1 MADWTNE
8 QFLESLGLPF
18 KGEGCE
24 AVVDFEKLA
33 DALPSEPT
41 AITNID
47 LKPTGVP
54 NQYTVEIKWIDE
66 DGNAQTTTDPTPITI
81 VQPLP
86 ATAIPI
92 ADNELDTAIRTGQVG
107 ASLLYARQDH
117 NHPIKRQAMPTDP
130 ALTFVG
136 AAGSSM
142 SQSIVLDRWSDEES
156 VTFATRSLVLSAGGV
171 TGWDYISIPNIAGFQ
186 RPQITIEGTYRY
198 SGTPSDQFPRAQY
211 MGNEANHW
219 SSTQRVY
226 ISCYPAASKPVAAR
240 RYVAIT
246 IKYTRT

>member
-1 MADWTNE
+1 MVDYTNE
-8 QFLESLGLPF
+8 DMLTALGLPF
-18 KGEGCE
+18 TGTGC
-24 AVVDFEKLA
+24 
-33 DALPSEPT
+33 DAKYDPPATPSVPT
-41 AITNID
+41 
-47 LKPTGVP
+47 
-54 NQYTVEIKWIDE
+54 
-66 DGNAQTTTDPTPITI
+66 
-81 VQPLP
+81 P

-92 ADNELDTAIRTGQVG
+92 PDNEVDAALRTGVLG
-107 ASLLYARQDH
+107 TSNKFARGNH
-117 NHPIKRQAMPTDP
+117 RHPIRRQAMPADP
-130 ALTFVG
+130 TLTFVG

-226 ISCYPAASKPVAAR
+226 IGCYPAASKPVASR

>member
-1 MADWTNE
+1 MADWTN
-8 QFLESLGLPF
+8 QDILESLGLPF
-18 KGEGCE
+18 TGEGCE
-24 AVVDFEKLA
+24 AKYSPPEDPEICKLSEGLTANA
-33 DALPSEPT
+33 DAAPE
-41 AITNID
+41 AAQIWYTNGGKCFKGPIKHPD
-47 LKPTGVP
+47 NP
-54 NQYTVEIKWIDE
+54 QAATV
-66 DGNAQTTTDPTPITI
+66 
-81 VQPLP
+81 
-86 ATAIPI
+86 IPI
-92 ADNELDTAIRTGQVG
+92 ADNELDTAIRAGAVG
-107 ASLLYARQDH
+107 VSLLYARQDH
-117 NHPIKRQAMPTDP
+117 NHPIKRQAMPADP
-130 ALTFVG
+130 VLTFAG

-226 ISCYPAASKPVAAR
+226 IGSYPAASKPVAAR
-240 RYVAIT
+240 RYIAIT